1 MPIPHRKNSLCLN
14 CNRQL
19 NEEDNYCP
27 ECGQENNDKVVRFSE
42 LVKEVF
48 GNIFAYDSQFVR
60 SVIPFLFKPGYLTNQ
75 FLAGKRKRY
84 IQPIKLY
91 FATSFL
97 FFLFYS
103 NQFNF
108 NINEKDLKGNV
119 NLNINLNK
127 KDSLHVK
134 NEFGS
139 IIDSLKNLG
148 IDSTTIKDYVNK
160 HKIKNSSKTKKSKKN
175 ENIFDQIFN
184 DKTQKLIK
192 DKKLN
197 PENLLDSLKIEKS
210 FFSLL
215 LAKQGIKVA
224 NEGGIKEFFNYALS
238 KLPLMMFIVM
248 PIVALILKLL
258 YAGIFSRTIFY
269 LKRAFKWFFHV
280 GTKTIHKAVQTSGIN
295 LNIIDPKGFLYQ
307 KFTYPRRYY
316 IEHLTF
322 TLHLHS
328 FLFFCFVLIYFILKI
343 ELIIWRDILLWIM
356 GLWMVIYPWISFK
369 KVYKESFIKT
379 GIKVF
384 MLLNAY
390 IISIAICF
398 IYLLFISLL
407 LF

>member
-1 MPIPHRKNSLCLN
+1 MPIPHRKNSFCLN

-19 NEEDNYCP
+19 NEKDNFCS

-48 GNIFAYDSQFVR
+48 GNIFAYDSQFIR
-60 SVIPFLFKPGYLTNQ
+60 SIIPFLFKPGYLTNH
-75 FLAGKRKRY
+75 FLAGKRRRY

-103 NQFNF
+103 NQFN
-108 NINEKDLKGNV
+108 INEKDLNRDV
-119 NLNINLNK
+119 NFDKINIDK
-127 KDSLHVK
+127 KDSLEVK
-134 NEFGS
+134 NVLGS
-139 IIDSLKNLG
+139 IDSLKYLG
-148 IDSTTIKDYVNK
+148 LDSTTINDYIYKD
-160 HKIKNSSKTKKSKKN
+160 KIKSLAKTNSNKKN
-175 ENIFDQIFN
+175 KSLFDQIFS

-197 PENLLDSLKIEKS
+197 PENLLDSLKLEKG
-210 FFSLL
+210 FFNIL
-215 LAKQGIKVA
+215 LAKQSIKVA
-224 NEGGIKEFFNYALS
+224 NEGGTKEFFNYAIS

-258 YAGIFSRTIFY
+258 YAGILSRIIY
-269 LKRAFKWFFHV
+269 QLKKVFKWFFHI
-280 GTKTIHKAVQTSGIN
+280 GKKTIYKAVQTSRIN
-295 LNIIDPKGFLYQ
+295 LNIIDPKGFLNE

-328 FLFFCFVLIYFILKI
+328 FLFFCFVLINISLKI
-343 ELIIWRDILLWIM
+343 ELNILRYILIWILGI
-356 GLWMVIYPWISFK
+356 WMVIYTWKSFK
-369 KVYKESFIKT
+369 KVYKESSLKTSIK
-379 GIKVF
+379 IYL
-384 MLLNAY
+384 LLNAY
-390 IISIAICF
+390 IISMAICF
-398 IYLLFISLL
+398 IFLLIISLL